1 MAQEIIPA
9 GSFYPAQTVRPE
21 IGGFAES
28 IKQLCFV
35 IFKWKWLIVM
45 VFLAFTVA
53 AAVAMYLK
61 PPVRSA
67 TAEILIKVDRMPL
80 QISGFAGRQDK
91 SQFSQ
96 IMNSEVQLIESRQ
109 VMLAVARKLLAAD
122 GNDSGKEALE
132 EKASSLTGNT
142 FPVALPESNVIQ
154 ITHFAQTSEEAVKNL
169 SLIIDE
175 YIDQQAA
182 IQSGSDKLLEFYEH
196 EKQRVEAE
204 LRAAEDRL
212 NQWQGR
218 NDTVSIVQQITSH
231 LNLLEERRKSLQQ
244 IESQVEATRAKITIL
259 QGQLSSQ
266 PERLVME
273 QDQVKNPL
281 VTKLKEQRLAFEVA
295 LQDLLQKFT
304 EKHRAVIEKKEQIA
318 LIDRELAVAE
328 EEIISRETTSINPLK
343 ANLKQQLSDAQAL
356 LSSLVSQRQIT
367 AKQVDDASSVLA
379 GFREKKL
386 KVDELSRL
394 VDINKDAFMLY
405 GKKLEEGRIATGLG
419 KEQLANL
426 ALIGPAR
433 AASGSDTSKRIIIII
448 FSAFVGLALGTAIA
462 LGFEFLNNSL
472 RTRRDV
478 EYHLGL
484 PVLAAVPELPPR
496 PLMLNQ

>member
-1 MAQEIIPA
+1 
-9 GSFYPAQTVRPE
+9 
-21 IGGFAES
+21 
-28 IKQLCFV
+28 
-35 IFKWKWLIVM
+35 
-45 VFLAFTVA
+45 
-53 AAVAMYLK
+53 
-61 PPVRSA
+61 
-67 TAEILIKVDRMPL
+67 
-80 QISGFAGRQDK
+80 
-91 SQFSQ
+91 
-96 IMNSEVQLIESRQ
+96 
-109 VMLAVARKLLAAD
+109 
-122 GNDSGKEALE
+122 
-132 EKASSLTGNT
+132 
-142 FPVALPESNVIQ
+142 
-154 ITHFAQTSEEAVKNL
+154 
-169 SLIIDE
+169 
-175 YIDQQAA
+175 
-182 IQSGSDKLLEFYEH
+182 
-196 EKQRVEAE
+196 
-204 LRAAEDRL
+204 
-212 NQWQGR
+212 
-218 NDTVSIVQQITSH
+218 
-231 LNLLEERRKSLQQ
+231 
-244 IESQVEATRAKITIL
+244 
-259 QGQLSSQ
+259 
-266 PERLVME
+266 ME